1 MHVNVSTAN
10 SKIIDNIQFLNQGK
24 ENKSKAH
31 KIIYNIPRGKGK
43 LEKHQGKHVLDES
56 GTRVH
61 SDLSEISS
69 VYFIS
74 YTNKHSL
81 YTVNLQSQ
89 SHSGLEPFMPS
100 FVTENNKSTK
110 EKKTI

>member
-1 MHVNVSTAN
+1 M
-10 SKIIDNIQFLNQGK
+10 
-24 ENKSKAH
+24 
-31 KIIYNIPRGKGK
+31 
-43 LEKHQGKHVLDES
+43 LDES
-56 GTRVH
+56 GVRVH

-89 SHSGLEPFMPS
+89 SHSGLEPFMAS
-100 FVTENNKSTK
+100 FVT
-110 EKKTI
+110 